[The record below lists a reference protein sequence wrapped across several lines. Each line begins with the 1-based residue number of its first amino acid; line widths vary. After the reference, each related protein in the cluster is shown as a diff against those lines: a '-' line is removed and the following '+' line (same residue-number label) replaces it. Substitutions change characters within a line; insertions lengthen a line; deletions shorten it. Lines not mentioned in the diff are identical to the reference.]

1 MISSL
6 LWIPATILASLA
18 QTARNTMQRHLT
30 ERLGTLGATQVRF
43 LYGLPFA
50 LIFLIVVSAWT
61 GTAPPT
67 PTRGFLGYIA
77 LGALAQIGAT
87 ALMLAAMRERAFGVA
102 IAYTKTEPLQVAL
115 IGLLVLGEKLTWLAG
130 VAIGVATA
138 GVMLISWRPGM
149 AGNTGGWRP
158 MLLGLGSGAAFALS
172 AVAIRG
178 GLLELETGGTV
189 LRATTGLVWSLGLQ
203 TVVLLIW
210 LGLRQRAALF
220 GSLQVWRASLFA
232 GLMGAIASQF
242 WFIGFALTA
251 AANVRTL
258 GLIEVV
264 FAQLVSRRIFAEQVS
279 GRERFGLGLIV
290 LGLGLLLAH

>member
-1 MISSL
+1 
-6 LWIPATILASLA
+6 
-18 QTARNTMQRHLT
+18 
-30 ERLGTLGATQVRF
+30 
-43 LYGLPFA
+43 
-50 LIFLIVVSAWT
+50 
-61 GTAPPT
+61 
-67 PTRGFLGYIA
+67 
-77 LGALAQIGAT
+77 
-87 ALMLAAMRERAFGVA
+87 
-102 IAYTKTEPLQVAL
+102 
-115 IGLLVLGEKLTWLAG
+115 
-130 VAIGVATA
+130 
-138 GVMLISWRPGM
+138 
-149 AGNTGGWRP
+149 